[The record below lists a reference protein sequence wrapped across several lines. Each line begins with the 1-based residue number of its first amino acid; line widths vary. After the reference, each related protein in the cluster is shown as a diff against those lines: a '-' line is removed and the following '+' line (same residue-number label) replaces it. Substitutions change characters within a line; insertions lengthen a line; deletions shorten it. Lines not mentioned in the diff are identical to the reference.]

1 MEEKL
6 KVIALFDIY
15 GEVLTPLAK
24 TYFEEYYFNNL
35 TFQEIGEIYDV
46 SRNAVFKSIKDTNDK
61 LEDLE
66 NKLKINYKN
75 DKLRKL
81 AKKHNIVKEM
91 EEII

>member
-6 KVIALFDIY
+6 KIIALYDIY
-15 GEVLTPLAK
+15 GEILTPLAK

-35 TFQEIGEIYDV
+35 TFQEIGEIYSV
-46 SRNAVFKSIKDTNDK
+46 SRNAVFKSIKDTTDK

-66 NKLKINYKN
+66 TKLKISSRN
-75 DKLRKL
+75 DKLKKL
-81 AKKHNIVKEM
+81 AKKHNIEKEM